1 MKTIKYFK
9 LNLSPPTQRSTFENM
24 NSSIIPSVIKYLEE
38 DCLLLPKRN
47 YVIEGRTLSLSLL
60 EGETFEGLAVTVY
73 FRAEH
78 NSYNI
83 CGWGEQFEGKE
94 GIFYHQKGLIPKDEA
109 VKLIIE
115 TLSSSS
121 WIEDHLDSPLFLEKK
136 KNKEFR
142 QENDLLRKKI
152 ERLDQEVERLRQ
164 KKREL
169 KYAPRNRGAL
179 KAQQHFENI
188 LQ

>member
-1 MKTIKYFK
+1 
-9 LNLSPPTQRSTFENM
+9 M

-152 ERLDQEVERLRQ
+152 ERLEQEVERLRQ